1 MVCAVH
7 TRYMCQ
13 NHIRHM
19 AQNMENAST
28 VENSV
33 AVFSSVLRPPPPT
46 PFVPLS
52 SAILAAC
59 LPAGLTPPTR
69 ATPPTAS
76 SRGTLLNPVVKPC
89 PRCHAGL
96 HVSATVS
103 AHASH
108 SHARKLKKY
117 L

>member
-7 TRYMCQ
+7 TRYTCQ

-19 AQNMENAST
+19 AQNMDNAST
-28 VENSV
+28 AEKSV
-33 AVFSSVLRPPPPT
+33 AVFSSVLKPPTPPT

-69 ATPPTAS
+69 ATPPTTP
-76 SRGTLLNPVVKPC
+76 SRGTLLSPVVKPR
-89 PRCHAGL
+89 PPYHAG
-96 HVSATVS
+96 AT
-103 AHASH
+103 
-108 SHARKLKKY
+108 
-117 L
+117 